1 MGLTIYLRA
10 FFMDLLVIKLYFMVI
25 KKLINFNFL
34 SMSKLIIDRSF
45 TLQRPIMNN
54 SLKYIKVCRQAFT
67 ELKS

>member
-1 MGLTIYLRA
+1 
-10 FFMDLLVIKLYFMVI
+10 MVI

-54 SLKYIKVCRQAFT
+54 SLKYIKLCRQAFI